1 MFKQEHVQFLYP
13 HRIKSK
19 PMEISCWWKG
29 FLLAEDILCELKGFI
44 FGAIVTRTAVE

>member
-1 MFKQEHVQFLYP
+1 MFKREHTQILYP
-13 HRIKSK
+13 DRIKSK
-19 PMEISCWWKG
+19 PKEISCWWKG